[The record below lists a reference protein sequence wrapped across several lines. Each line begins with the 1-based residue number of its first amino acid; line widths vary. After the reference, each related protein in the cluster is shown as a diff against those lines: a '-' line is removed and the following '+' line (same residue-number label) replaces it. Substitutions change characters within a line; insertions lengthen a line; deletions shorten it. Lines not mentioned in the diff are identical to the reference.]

1 MLTLFQR
8 RTDLYI
14 HNHKENY
21 KLIVQ
26 TLIIC
31 YSNLFSFKEYKEK
44 KCWLNTGENICSLK
58 FVVNSLTL

>member
-14 HNHKENY
+14 DNHKENY

-31 YSNLFSFKEYKEK
+31 YSNLFSFKECKEK
-44 KCWLNTGENICSLK
+44 NVG
-58 FVVNSLTL
+58 